1 MFVVWV
7 ALVIELYESNVSAY
21 QANTST
27 WNTHK
32 FEDGDFHHTLI
43 EVSRLVLHDLDCDN
57 FVGFHVLAFDNLPKR
72 SLSKDIKNKVSSATS
87 VGVRQLS
94 SKDALMA
101 FLISQPIID
110 VEDIVVV
117 LVVVAV
123 IV

>member
-43 EVSRLVLHDLDCDN
+43 EVSRLVLHDLHRHHLM
-57 FVGFHVLAFDNLPKR
+57 GFHVLAFDNLSERPWTEN
-72 SLSKDIKNKVSSATS
+72 IKNQIPVP
-87 VGVRQLS
+87 R
-94 SKDALMA
+94 
-101 FLISQPIID
+101 
-110 VEDIVVV
+110 
-117 LVVVAV
+117 
-123 IV
+123 

>member
-43 EVSRLVLHDLDCDN
+43 EVSRLVLHDLHRHHL
-57 FVGFHVLAFDNLPKR
+57 VGLHILTFDDLAER
-72 SLSKDIKNKVSSATS
+72 SLAENVQDEVPAP
-87 VGVRQLS
+87 R
-94 SKDALMA
+94 
-101 FLISQPIID
+101 
-110 VEDIVVV
+110 
-117 LVVVAV
+117 
-123 IV
+123 